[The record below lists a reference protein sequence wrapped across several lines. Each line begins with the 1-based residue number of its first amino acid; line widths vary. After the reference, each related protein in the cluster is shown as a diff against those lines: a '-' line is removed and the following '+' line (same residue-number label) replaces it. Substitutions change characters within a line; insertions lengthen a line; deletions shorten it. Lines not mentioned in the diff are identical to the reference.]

1 MMAPVPM
8 EEMSFWKLV
17 ENSPEWVTV
26 FTTVLFALITTYIIW
41 RQKIAMEKQ
50 VEVMTQQGDAAAKIL
65 EEQVK
70 VTRAQGEA
78 ATAVMQ
84 EQAKVMQWQASN
96 SDLHERQQNHL
107 LQLQHEHEWLNE
119 MNRQRTEIL
128 RLAKTLHIN
137 TLTIVNKPSVVD
149 REAWSTILRL
159 RAELKLQMD
168 LLDVAAYTKKPDDW
182 YTKLSNWMN
191 VLFEAITND
200 FATTDTPGIPQQETR
215 NAIKAAED
223 KLNPTAAMFA
233 LQLAIRTETA
243 FFRTKWKVATTVGE
257 EE

>member
-1 MMAPVPM
+1 VAPSPI
-8 EEMSFWKLV
+8 EDMSFWKLV

-41 RQKIAMEKQ
+41 RQKVAMEKQ
-50 VEVMTQQGDAAAKIL
+50 VEVMTKQGDAAAKIL
-65 EEQVK
+65 EEQVR

-78 ATAVMQ
+78 ATSVMQ

-119 MNRQRTEIL
+119 MNRQRIEIM

-137 TLTIVNKPSVVD
+137 TLIIANKPSPAD
-149 REAWSTILRL
+149 REAWSVILRTHS
-159 RAELKLQMD
+159 ELKLQMN
-168 LLDVAAYTKKPDDW
+168 LLDVAAYTKTADNW
-182 YTKLSNWMN
+182 YVKLTSWMDA
-191 VLFEAITND
+191 VFSAITND
-200 FATTDTPGIPQQETR
+200 FKITDTPGIPHSDTR
-215 NAIKAAED
+215 IAIKAAED
-223 KLNPTAAMFA
+223 NFNPTAAMFG

-243 FFRTKWKVATTVGE
+243 FFRTKWKVATMVGE
-257 EE
+257 ED